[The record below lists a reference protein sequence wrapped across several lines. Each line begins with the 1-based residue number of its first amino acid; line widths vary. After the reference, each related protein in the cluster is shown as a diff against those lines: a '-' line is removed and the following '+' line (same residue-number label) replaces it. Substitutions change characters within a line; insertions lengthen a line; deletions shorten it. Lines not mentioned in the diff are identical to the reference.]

1 MCFVLGESNSLESEF
16 ILKFAVYHI
25 LFDHSILFL
34 KEYQIMG
41 CLMVDV
47 VQFSNL
53 ESNDNKRREGI
64 WTLQK

>member
-1 MCFVLGESNSLESEF
+1 MCFGLGESNSLESEF
-16 ILKFAVYHI
+16 ILKFSVYHI

-47 VQFSNL
+47 QFSNYI
-53 ESNDNKRREGI
+53 E
-64 WTLQK
+64 

>member
-16 ILKFAVYHI
+16 ILEFSVYHI
-25 LFDHSILFL
+25 LFDNSILFL

-47 VQFSNL
+47 QFSNL
-53 ESNDNKRREGI
+53 
-64 WTLQK
+64 